1 MRGENLN
8 FRSCLCDPWKPLI
21 ILPNW
26 LDASTLAP
34 FTRFRYG
41 TSKCDRRN
49 WKSRNR
55 VETKS
60 SCENP
65 KNFSHIK
72 NPCEKIPRREFNPVT
87 AWKSS
92 ESSFQ
97 SASASRFFWRRR
109 FHDERRKLNRQD
121 VELGGMKMV
130 IFSHYL
136 PSKTSIQSP
145 REISFASPP
154 TLIASLMFSSATNR
168 ILRCGFTC
176 EMFVYLPIWMTKA
189 AD

>member
-1 MRGENLN
+1 MENRKDFSLKEIYRRETFSEMSQFQCE
-8 FRSCLCDPWKPLI
+8 FRTLISVLVCADLWKPLI

-34 FTRFRYG
+34 FTRFRYS

-65 KNFSHIK
+65 KNFSHIM
-72 NPCEKIPRREFNPVT
+72 NPCEKNPRREFNPVT

-97 SASASRFFWRRR
+97 SASASRFFGEG
-109 FHDERRKLNRQD
+109 D
-121 VELGGMKMV
+121 
-130 IFSHYL
+130 S
-136 PSKTSIQSP
+136 T
-145 REISFASPP
+145 
-154 TLIASLMFSSATNR
+154 
-168 ILRCGFTC
+168 
-176 EMFVYLPIWMTKA
+176 TKEESWIGRMWN
-189 AD
+189 

>member
-1 MRGENLN
+1 MENRKDFSLKEIYRRETFSEMSQFQCE
-8 FRSCLCDPWKPLI
+8 FRTLISVLVYADLWKPLI

-72 NPCEKIPRREFNPVT
+72 IACEKILEENLIPLRLESLPKVPFSQLLLLVFLAKEIPR
-87 AWKSS
+87 
-92 ESSFQ
+92 
-97 SASASRFFWRRR
+97 
-109 FHDERRKLNRQD
+109 DERRKLNRQD
-121 VELGGMKMV
+121 VELG
-130 IFSHYL
+130 
-136 PSKTSIQSP
+136 
-145 REISFASPP
+145 
-154 TLIASLMFSSATNR
+154 R
-168 ILRCGFTC
+168 IKNSNL
-176 EMFVYLPIWMTKA
+176 
-189 AD
+189 